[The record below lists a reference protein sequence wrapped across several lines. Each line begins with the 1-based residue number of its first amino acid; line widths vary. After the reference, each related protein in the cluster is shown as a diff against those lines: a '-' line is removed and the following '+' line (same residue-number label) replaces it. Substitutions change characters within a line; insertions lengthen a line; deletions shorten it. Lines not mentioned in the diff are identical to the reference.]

1 MAITII
7 QKAKRKKIIFIAGV
21 AIIIIAL
28 LLISYLTF
36 IKPSGQQV
44 PVDNEKTTTS
54 ILSEKIKRLEI
65 KWDAL
70 EDQRFE
76 NMESFPD
83 VSSLEIEE
91 SGRENPFLPY

>member
-7 QKAKRKKIIFIAGV
+7 QKAKRKKIILIVGV

-36 IKPSGQQV
+36 IKPSEKS
-44 PVDNEKTTTS
+44 PVESEQTITS
-54 ILSEKIKRLEI
+54 TLSQKLKRLEV
-65 KWDAL
+65 KWDLL
-70 EDQRFE
+70 EDIRLE
-76 NMESFPD
+76 EMESFPD
-83 VSSLEIEE
+83 ASSIEIEE